1 MRRWRQCFVEE
12 HYMPTLLAWLGK
24 DGETDCMGH
33 LSDGDWTRP
42 GSHGWSGPYEYFPA
56 DISADLCALLLPRV
70 ALATEPSAQPPS
82 ACK

>member
-1 MRRWRQCFVEE
+1 
-12 HYMPTLLAWLGK
+12 MPTLLAWLGK

-56 DISADLCALLLPRV
+56 DISADLCASCFRVLLWPLYRLQSRRLLLF
-70 ALATEPSAQPPS
+70 SAV
-82 ACK
+82 